1 MLILSETNMESNFY
15 FEKPIDSIEDD
26 KYGFDKHAITLAK
39 TLLQMPLHESYTL
52 TINGE
57 WGSGKTSFVNLI
69 IKHLEDSIELDNEK
83 IIIIKFDT
91 SLFQNSKEMISEYFK
106 QLFSVLDKEKN
117 INKSNEFKKLVKSFV
132 AYGDKISLSF
142 ESFSSD
148 NFLVTIWKKIKSIY
162 NIWFNQAE
170 SQLTLQE
177 SKIKLSETLLKSK
190 YRFIVIIDDM
200 DRLPK
205 EQVRHIFQLIYS
217 LCKLPNHTFILPFD
231 KKIVSNCINNAYGIE
246 NGETYIEKIIQR
258 EINVPEI
265 SSQKIKNNL
274 LNTISDAGIEID
286 FSEKDYIELGYKI
299 CIQPLIRNIRD
310 LNRLCDNFIFIS
322 NLTKDKIN
330 QFDLLILT
338 SLKMKLPNLYRYI
351 SDNRYRVTF
360 DDKTDA
366 LNLKEREGLGKLQE
380 EFQKYEIFNSDILVA
395 KRILDFLFP
404 NFYLNYQGKREENQ
418 ISTYPIH
425 KHHICNS
432 DYISSFF
439 SSELEDD
446 VCSFSQI
453 QNLLLNLDAQQ
464 IITFFS
470 EKGKKKQS
478 LLKQTGSFISQ
489 ETIEPSQLL
498 NIAKAFSYIYDNDGD
513 LFLSEKYEI
522 FDSVMFKLDL
532 YDSLTNLID
541 DKNLKMNLRC
551 ITKYL
556 LNLHAYVYQSGE
568 SSLDEN
574 QYFNLRY
581 SLFDAISNIGSVKVF
596 NNFEPNL
603 FFELYRMLRVD
614 TKNDNMNET
623 SKKECDKEINSIFN
637 KFLNIKE
644 NVIGFVYIFRNN
656 WNGFTKNTSIVD
668 MRKSVFPEMT
678 NLDEFAIPF
687 VKEFVADYEYDNEI
701 SQTMELFLDLFN

>member
-1 MLILSETNMESNFY
+1 MESNFY

-26 KYGFDKHAITLAK
+26 KYGFDKHAVTLAE

-57 WGSGKTSFVNLI
+57 WGSGKTSFINLI
-69 IKHLEDSIELDNEK
+69 LKHLEDAIELNNEK
-83 IIIIKFDT
+83 IIIINFDT
-91 SLFQNSKEMISEYFK
+91 SLFQNSNEMISEYFK

-351 SDNRYRVTF
+351 SDNRYRVTL

-453 QNLLLNLDAQQ
+453 QNLLLNSDVQQ

-470 EKGKKKQS
+470 KKKKKKQS
-478 LLKQTGSFISQ
+478 LLKQTSSFISQ
-489 ETIEPSQLL
+489 EIIESSQLL

-513 LFLSEKYEI
+513 LYLKEKYEI
-522 FDSVMFKLDL
+522 FDYAISQLDL
-532 YDSLTNLID
+532 NDSITNLIND
-541 DKNLKMNLRC
+541 RNTKMNICC

-568 SSLDEN
+568 SSLDEL

-581 SLFDAISNIGSVKVF
+581 SLFDIISNIGNVKIF

-603 FFELYRMLRVD
+603 FFELYRMLKMD
-614 TKNDNMNET
+614 TKNDSKMDEN
-623 SKKECDKEINSIFN
+623 SKKECDKDINSIFN

-644 NVIGFVYIFRNN
+644 NVIGFIYIFRNN